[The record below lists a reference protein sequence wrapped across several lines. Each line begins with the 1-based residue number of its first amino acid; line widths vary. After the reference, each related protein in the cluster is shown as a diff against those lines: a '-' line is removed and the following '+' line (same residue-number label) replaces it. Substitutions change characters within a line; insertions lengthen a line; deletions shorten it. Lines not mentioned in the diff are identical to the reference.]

1 MPRVRRPAS
10 ESLQRRK
17 PRVGRGKRCRGGYG
31 DLRAAGELFGWDGSD
46 RSSRMTVKGLMSR
59 RRVASISEWD
69 VHSGSWRG
77 WRSTTA

>member
-31 DLRAAGELFGWDGSD
+31 DLRAVGELFGWEGSD

-59 RRVASISEWD
+59 RRVASSSVDCGTICEN
-69 VHSGSWRG
+69 
-77 WRSTTA
+77 